1 MFEKVREIIVNNLS
15 CDAQR
20 VTMDADLVED
30 LELDSLDA
38 VDLNVALEETLG
50 FAMTDEELKE
60 IKTVGD
66 IVRYL
71 EAHKEA

>member
-1 MFEKVREIIVNNLS
+1 MFEKVREIIISNLS

-20 VTMDADLVED
+20 VPMDADLVED
-30 LELDSLDA
+30 VGLDSLDA

>member
-1 MFEKVREIIVNNLS
+1 MFEKVREIIISNLS

-30 LELDSLDA
+30 VGLDSLDA

-50 FAMTDEELKE
+50 FAMTD
-60 IKTVGD
+60 
-66 IVRYL
+66 
-71 EAHKEA
+71 